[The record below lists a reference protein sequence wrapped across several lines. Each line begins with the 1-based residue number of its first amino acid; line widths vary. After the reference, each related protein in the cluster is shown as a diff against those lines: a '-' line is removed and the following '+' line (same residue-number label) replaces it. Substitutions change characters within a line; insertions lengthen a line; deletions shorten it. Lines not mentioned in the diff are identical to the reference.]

1 MKKVVALGTAIII
14 MLLLLPSCKG
24 WVSQEEYGQL
34 SSDLAEAQAQVQ
46 SLQDE
51 LTQANTQI
59 ETLQQEMGIVNE
71 KRAEALAYAE
81 LMDILLYPAWSQAGI
96 SPRFYFEDEI
106 EWFEALKNKAADLE
120 DEKVIGYIRNIEN
133 GSAAATGLLLDYCM
147 DRIEKASQ

>member
-1 MKKVVALGTAIII
+1 MEKIVAVGTAMII
-14 MLLLLPSCKG
+14 MLLLLPSCAG
-24 WVSQEEYGQL
+24 MVSQEEYDQL
-34 SSDLAEAQAQVQ
+34 SGDLAAAQAQVQ
-46 SLQDE
+46 SLHDE

-59 ETLQQEMGIVNE
+59 GTLQQEMGTVNE

-81 LMDILLYPAWSQAGI
+81 LMDILLYPAWMQAGI
-96 SPRFYFEDEI
+96 SPRFFYEDEV

-120 DEKVIGYIRNIEN
+120 DEKASGYIRNIEN